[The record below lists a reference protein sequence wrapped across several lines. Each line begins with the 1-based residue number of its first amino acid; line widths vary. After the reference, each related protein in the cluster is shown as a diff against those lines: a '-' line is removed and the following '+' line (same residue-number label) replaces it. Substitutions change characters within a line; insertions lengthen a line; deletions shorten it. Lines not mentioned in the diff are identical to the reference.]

1 MNPLSWALEQGANA
15 LAVLLA
21 PTTSPWPSSP
31 LAAQLLHGE
40 TPLFLQPRHLP
51 LLPCCQRCAR
61 ATCSANYPS
70 GVLRSEQHAVMPPR
84 VFAVFLRSPVVVV
97 VHPGETATLLVRFR
111 IDVIFTRLIVYVCCF
126 IFCFVEERHPV
137 FCEEKASRSTLV
149 DVRSDAQIGIAIVLT
164 NTD

>member
-15 LAVLLA
+15 LAVLLV

-40 TPLFLQPRHLP
+40 TPLFLQPRHFP
-51 LLPCCQRCAR
+51 LLPRCQRCAR
-61 ATCSANYPS
+61 ATCSANCPS
-70 GVLRSEQHAVMPPR
+70 GVLRSEQHAVMPPECSL
-84 VFAVFLRSPVVVV
+84 FFCAAPSSLS
-97 VHPGETATLLVRFR
+97 
-111 IDVIFTRLIVYVCCF
+111 FTP
-126 IFCFVEERHPV
+126 ERHPV